1 MNLSLMLLL
10 YLMLSLGC
18 ADELI
23 FERKTVGVGDDVFL
37 NCARQSHRSTSLFW
51 TRVVS
56 GSLPEVL
63 GATFEFDYDGV
74 DQTSRITTKQEPEKY
89 TLHIKNARLNDTGF
103 YYCILVEQ
111 LRMTFLK
118 GTFLRFKGKHHL
130 KPQFTYSHSSAHVY
144 IYRHLSACIYRQ
156 GFIIFYVYKSKPTE
170 NQFIKEY

>member
-23 FERKTVGVGDDVFL
+23 LERKTVGVGDDVFL
-37 NCARQSHRSTSLFW
+37 DCTRQNRGSAALFW

-74 DQTSRITTKQEPEKY
+74 NQTPRITTKQEPEKY
-89 TLHIKNARLNDTGF
+89 ILHINNAQLNDTGF
-103 YYCILVEQ
+103 YYCIKVEQ

-130 KPQFTYSHSSAHVY
+130 KPQFT
-144 IYRHLSACIYRQ
+144 
-156 GFIIFYVYKSKPTE
+156 
-170 NQFIKEY
+170 